1 MPLSFGLFVF
11 ISAVALSALALWG
24 NHARLKQEREN
35 RRHHR

>member
-1 MPLSFGLFVF
+1 MPLSLAFF
-11 ISAVALSALALWG
+11 IFAVVLSALALWG